1 DGTDA
6 SEELDPANDLICF
19 TCDKEF
25 KTTAQKTN
33 HEQSKKHQRAVREVR
48 REMMREERQM
58 AKSMAGANTATT
70 VNTASDIDL
79 IVVGDSDNSNDSG
92 RPTSNVGNAK
102 DDVLSQMLRDL
113 TMAQAGK
120 GKKGK
125 KKRQRADKAL
135 DDTGESTSVAPT
147 ESLNGSEQGSTQA
160 SKREL
165 RREKQKS
172 KVAAGGGL
180 ACNVCDEDF
189 ASRNQ
194 LFKHITDTGHA
205 LAEHGSQ
212 QKNTAT
218 KSSKAKGGKR
228 GKA

>member
-1 DGTDA
+1 
-6 SEELDPANDLICF
+6 
-19 TCDKEF
+19 
-25 KTTAQKTN
+25 
-33 HEQSKKHQRAVREVR
+33 
-48 REMMREERQM
+48 MMREERQM
-58 AKSMAGANTATT
+58 AKVIAGANTATT

-79 IVVGDSDNSNDSG
+79 IVVDDSENSNDSG

-180 ACNVCDEDF
+180 ACNVCDEGF

-205 LAEHGSQ
+205 LAEHGGQ

-218 KSSKAKGGKR
+218 KSTKVKGGKR